1 MKKTLI
7 ILAVLAVS
15 ASLLVGCSGNGYVY
29 YDYGQNQ
36 EWSANNQSA
45 NNQQQ
50 DVGVGAD
57 DFIDTIRPVVN
68 SFEGIMDRLI
78 ALLDDLDAVDTMD
91 DLAAW
96 GNRLTEI
103 NQQTIVIIEGL
114 EGFAQFAP
122 QELIGSFNQ
131 LIAAADSIH
140 LAMNQLDDGVE
151 AGILGDDD
159 EFFRLVDAFETDFN
173 AASAQWSAALAA
185 M

>member
-1 MKKTLI
+1 MKRKLSRVSVLLSMLA
-7 ILAVLAVS
+7 ILAVVMA
-15 ASLLVGCSGNGYVY
+15 ACGGAP
-29 YDYGQNQ
+29 Q
-36 EWSANNQSA
+36 EYISTTEQSV
-45 NNQQQ
+45 QQQ
-50 DVGVGAD
+50 DGGVSTE
-57 DFIDTIRPVVN
+57 DFRDTIRPVVN

-96 GNRLTEI
+96 GNRLTET
-103 NQQTIVIIEGL
+103 NQQAIVIIEGL
-114 EGFAQFAP
+114 ESFVQFAP

-140 LAMNQLDDGVE
+140 LAMNQLDEGVE
-151 AGILGDDD
+151 AGIRGDDD
-159 EFFRLVDAFETDFN
+159 EFFRLVGAFEADFN